1 MHFGGGRLGITL
13 NADEWNDLVR
23 ETSKLDNILN
33 YMFLINLSFFLS
45 LLRTTNEYDFKKGF
59 WKNPVQFFNIGNLC
73 MQDLVFVFEINTIV
87 YIYAYVY
94 V

>member
-45 LLRTTNEYDFKKGF
+45 LLKTTNEYDFKKAF
-59 WKNPVQFFNIGNLC
+59 WKNPDQFFNIGNLC